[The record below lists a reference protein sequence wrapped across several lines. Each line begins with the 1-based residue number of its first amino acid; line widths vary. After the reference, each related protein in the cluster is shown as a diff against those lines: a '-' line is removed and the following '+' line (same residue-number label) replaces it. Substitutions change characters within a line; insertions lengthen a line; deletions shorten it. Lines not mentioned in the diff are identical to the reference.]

1 MPSSEEE
8 DASAS
13 LARETKGMNKKEF
26 IDQMVI
32 YGQSLLNEKPTM
44 KDLKEGPPLLCPIC
58 DRPNYFPS
66 DHHMVPK
73 SRGGKT
79 TETICEDCHKAIHAH
94 FTNKELE
101 ETYHTPEALLSHEG
115 FAKQIKFLSK
125 QDPGGRSKT
134 KKNKD
139 RLRRE

>member
-1 MPSSEEE
+1 ME
-8 DASAS
+8 
-13 LARETKGMNKKEF
+13 RK
-26 IDQMVI
+26 I
-32 YGQSLLNEKPTM
+32 PTM
-44 KDLKEGPPLLCPIC
+44 KDLKEGQPDLCPIC
-58 DRPNYFPS
+58 DRPNFFPS

-115 FAKQIKFLSK
+115 FSKQIKFLSK

>member
-1 MPSSEEE
+1 ME
-8 DASAS
+8 D
-13 LARETKGMNKKEF
+13 RK
-26 IDQMVI
+26 I
-32 YGQSLLNEKPTM
+32 PTL
-44 KDLKEGPPLLCPIC
+44 KDLKEAPPLVCPIC
-58 DRPNYFPS
+58 ERPNYFPS

-125 QDPGGRSKT
+125 QDPGGRTKT

-139 RLRRE
+139 RLARE

>member
-1 MPSSEEE
+1 MP
-8 DASAS
+8 
-13 LARETKGMNKKEF
+13 ARETKGMN
-26 IDQMVI
+26 QV
-32 YGQSLLNEKPTM
+32 KPTM

>member
-1 MPSSEEE
+1 MS
-8 DASAS
+8 
-13 LARETKGMNKKEF
+13 K
-26 IDQMVI
+26 II
-32 YGQSLLNEKPTM
+32 PTL
-44 KDLKEGPPLLCPIC
+44 KDIVNGPPLMCPIC
-58 DRPNYFPS
+58 ERPNYHPS

-73 SRGGKT
+73 SRGGKAT
-79 TETICEDCHKAIHAH
+79 KTICADCHKAIHAH

-115 FAKQIKFLSK
+115 FAKQIKFISK
-125 QDPGGRSKT
+125 QDPGGRIVT

>member
-1 MPSSEEE
+1 M
-8 DASAS
+8 D
-13 LARETKGMNKKEF
+13 KK
-26 IDQMVI
+26 I
-32 YGQSLLNEKPTM
+32 PT
-44 KDLKEGPPLLCPIC
+44 LKELVAPPPLACPIC
-58 DRPNYFPS
+58 ERPNYFPS

-79 TETICEDCHKAIHAH
+79 TETICEDCHKSIHAF

-101 ETYHTPEALLSHEG
+101 ETYHTPEALLTNEA
-115 FAKQIKFLSK
+115 FAKHIKWLSK

-139 RLRRE
+139 RLERDK

>member
-1 MPSSEEE
+1 ME
-8 DASAS
+8 
-13 LARETKGMNKKEF
+13 KK
-26 IDQMVI
+26 V
-32 YGQSLLNEKPTM
+32 PT
-44 KDLKEGPPLLCPIC
+44 LKELVEAPPLVCPIC
-58 DRPNYFPS
+58 ERPNYFPS

-139 RLRRE
+139 RLDRDR

>member
-1 MPSSEEE
+1 MGEDGLVALKTLIKFLRSGSIPSS
-8 DASAS
+8 
-13 LARETKGMNKKEF
+13 
-26 IDQMVI
+26 
-32 YGQSLLNEKPTM
+32 PTTM
-44 KDLKEGPPLLCPIC
+44 ERKIPTLKDLMTPEPLVCPIC
-58 DRPNYFPS
+58 ERPNYFPS

-101 ETYHTPEALLSHEG
+101 ETYHTPEILLSHEG

-125 QDPGGRSKT
+125 QDPGGRTKT

-139 RLRRE
+139 RLARDR

>member
-1 MPSSEEE
+1 MKNKYNGSTLQSLFEELGE
-8 DASAS
+8 WEEVES
-13 LARETKGMNKKEF
+13 LAQEKIKKMENKK
-26 IDQMVI
+26 
-32 YGQSLLNEKPTM
+32 PTI
-44 KDLKEGPPLLCPIC
+44 KEMLEAPPLQCPIC
-58 DRPNYFPS
+58 DRPNYHPS

-79 TETICEDCHKAIHAH
+79 TETICADCHKAIHAH

-115 FAKQIKFLSK
+115 FAKQIKFISK
-125 QDPGGRSKT
+125 QDPGGKIKT

>member
-1 MPSSEEE
+1 MSP
-8 DASAS
+8 D
-13 LARETKGMNKKEF
+13 
-26 IDQMVI
+26 
-32 YGQSLLNEKPTM
+32 KPTI
-44 KDLKEGPPLLCPIC
+44 KDLVQGPPLLCPIC

-79 TETICEDCHKAIHAH
+79 TETICSDCHKAIHAH

-101 ETYHTPEALLSHEG
+101 ETYHTPEALLAHEG
-115 FAKQIKFLSK
+115 FAKQVKFISK
-125 QDPGGRSKT
+125 QDPGGRTKT

-139 RLRRE
+139 RLRRDGKLWFCPLI

>member
-1 MPSSEEE
+1 MEE
-8 DASAS
+8 
-13 LARETKGMNKKEF
+13 N
-26 IDQMVI
+26 
-32 YGQSLLNEKPTM
+32 KPTI
-44 KDLKEGPPLLCPIC
+44 KEMLAAPPLQCPIC
-58 DRPNYFPS
+58 DRPNYHPS

-79 TETICEDCHKAIHAH
+79 TETICQDCHKAIHAH

-115 FAKQIKFLSK
+115 FAKQIKFISK
-125 QDPGGRSKT
+125 QDPGGKVTT

-139 RLRRE
+139 RLRRDGKL